1 MEDFRSPKEN
11 IAESQVIA
19 VQEAQTLIK
28 EEIIKSYKEGSSKDE
43 LSLKI
48 KSIIKETTRTFEP
61 QDRKRIQYALA
72 QNAQRWEYTYRQSLK
87 VLNAT
92 AIKSIARLAKRSP
105 TINNIAKS
113 YNIDLNE
120 YMGLEPRKQNQLIGK
135 FRNLLTQD
143 ARGQPVIDSY
153 DKIVKNEMKKL
164 AVDPGNVYRVDRN
177 GKPYKMN
184 LRNYA
189 EMNTRYKANLDD
201 LKKYAEDDKDLVWT
215 SSHPDA
221 SPRCSPYQGK
231 LYSIK
236 GRTGMIDGI
245 PFTPLDE
252 ALKGPRGD
260 GNGIINGYN
269 CRHRLIPY
277 TPKSRPPEDYDEE
290 TVKRENA
297 INNRQRQYER
307 TIRNY
312 KLEERALRAGGDTA
326 EARRM
331 RKRWQ
336 RLNSNYEK
344 FSLKNERAFYRWRTR
359 VTREEEQYS

>member
-1 MEDFRSPKEN
+1 MDDFKSPKQN

-28 EEIIKSYKEGSSKDE
+28 EAIIKAYKEDIPKNQV
-43 LSLKI
+43 SLQI
-48 KSIIKETTRTFEP
+48 KKIIKDATIDIPIE
-61 QDRKRIQYALA
+61 DRRQVQYALA
-72 QNAQRWEYTYRQSLK
+72 QNAQRWDYTYRQSLR
-87 VLNAT
+87 VANA
-92 AIKSIARLAKRSP
+92 AILKSIDKLARRKP
-105 TINNIAKS
+105 EINNIAKS
-113 YNIDLNE
+113 YNINLRE
-120 YMGLEPRKQNQLIGK
+120 FMGLDPRKQNQIIGN
-135 FRNLLTQD
+135 FRNVLTQD
-143 ARGQPVIDSY
+143 SAGQPVIQSY
-153 DKIVKNEMKKL
+153 EKIVKRQLKNL
-164 AVDPGNVYRVDRN
+164 ALDPANVYRLDRN

-189 EMNTRYKANLDD
+189 EMKTRYEANLED
-201 LKKYAEDDKDLVWT
+201 LKKYAEDGKDLVWT

-236 GRTGMIDGI
+236 GRTGTIDGI
-245 PFTPLDE
+245 EFTPLDD

-277 TPKSRPPEDYDEE
+277 TPKSRPPEDYDEA
-290 TVKRENA
+290 TVKKENA

-307 TIRNY
+307 NIRNM
-312 KLEERALRAGGDTA
+312 KLEERALRAVGEDR
-326 EARRM
+326 EASQY

-336 RLNSNYEK
+336 KLTSNYRK
-344 FSLKNERAFYRWRTR
+344 FSLKNGRAYYDWRTR
-359 VTREEEQYS
+359 VTNEEEQYY